1 MIGVLGAEESEMLEP
16 EIEAKIEDR
25 NAARRARN
33 FKLADQI
40 RDELAAREIIL
51 EDTPQGTR
59 WKRK

>member
-1 MIGVLGAEESEMLEP
+1 MLEP